1 MPLFKFRYSFNMSW
15 TFLSN
20 YGHVIVQL
28 ARDPDIKLSELASK
42 VGVTERH
49 ARAIIQDLR
58 EAGYIEVT
66 KHGRRNSYRVSGLK
80 PLRHSTESTHS
91 LQELLNIFR
100 D

>member
-1 MPLFKFRYSFNMSW
+1 MSW

-28 ARDPDIKLSELASK
+28 AQNPNIKLSELANR
-42 VGVTERH
+42 VGVTDRH

-66 KHGRRNSYRVSGLK
+66 KQGRRNSYRVSGLK
-80 PLRHSTESTHS
+80 PLRHSTDSTHS
-91 LQELLNIFR
+91 LQELLDIFR